1 MGVGPLARPIID
13 MFFDASSSIV
23 QEQLTRMLGERNHR
37 FQIPLTG
44 CTEAMDDASPRNLA
58 ALRRNAEL
66 LIEQRH
72 DDLARLAEELQPER
86 NPPSTAIAAPATGAA
101 SSKPGG
107 RARAR
112 WSPRARVA
120 MRRA

>member
-1 MGVGPLARPIID
+1 MRIVSLGTGALNKRLRWEEASTWGAVRWARPLID

-23 QEQLTRMLGERNHR
+23 QEQLRRTLGDRNHR

-72 DDLARLAEELQPER
+72 DELVHLAKVLQP
-86 NPPSTAIAAPATGAA
+86 PS
-101 SSKPGG
+101 
-107 RARAR
+107 
-112 WSPRARVA
+112 
-120 MRRA
+120 